1 VSSSLSALSGPR
13 VRIRDVPRVRSG
25 SRGKFLL
32 RADRAD
38 FRGPQAALALAKRR
52 LPLRAAHGVVTRL
65 YDRGLAVVELP
76 AVEDARKVIRDLAG
90 AGVTATPYGAPA
102 KIDIKTIREAM
113 GLSQDQFAL
122 EFGLEVSTLRNWEQ
136 GRSEPDTAARN
147 FLVTVARNPEAVR
160 AALSRTRANDD
171 YAAKVLA
178 MKGSVA
184 DDVDL

>member
-1 VSSSLSALSGPR
+1 MKSSSSALSGLR

-25 SRGKFLL
+25 SRAKFLL
-32 RADRAD
+32 RADRAN
-38 FRGPQAALALAKRR
+38 FKGPQAALALAKRR

-90 AGVTATPYGAPA
+90 AGVTATPYGAPE
-102 KIDIKTIREAM
+102 KIDIRTMREAM
-113 GLSQDQFAL
+113 GLSQDEFAL
-122 EFGLEVSTLRNWEQ
+122 EFATLRNWEQ

-160 AALSRTRANDD
+160 AALSRTRA
-171 YAAKVLA
+171 
-178 MKGSVA
+178 S
-184 DDVDL
+184 

>member
-1 VSSSLSALSGPR
+1 
-13 VRIRDVPRVRSG
+13 VPRVRSG

-32 RADRAD
+32 RADRTNLK
-38 FRGPQAALALAKRR
+38 GPQAALALAKRR

-65 YDRGLAVVELP
+65 HDRGLAVVELP
-76 AVEDARKVIRDLAG
+76 AVENARKVIRDLAG
-90 AGVTATPYGAPA
+90 AGVEATPYGAPG
-102 KIDIKTIREAM
+102 KVDIKKIREAM
-113 GLSQDQFAL
+113 GLSQDEFAL

-160 AALSRTRANDD
+160 AALSKTRAKDE
-171 YAAKVLA
+171 YAAKLLA
-178 MKGSVA
+178 VKGRVA

>member
-1 VSSSLSALSGPR
+1 MKSSLSALSGPR
-13 VRIRDVPRVRSG
+13 VRIRDIPRVRSG

-32 RADRAD
+32 RAERVNL
-38 FRGPQAALALAKRR
+38 RGPQAALALAKRR

-76 AVEDARKVIRDLAG
+76 AVENARKVIRDLAG
-90 AGVTATPYGAPA
+90 AGVTATPYGAPE
-102 KIDIKTIREAM
+102 KIAIRAIREAM
-113 GLSQDQFAL
+113 GLSQDEFAL

-160 AALSRTRANDD
+160 AALSRTGAKDD
-171 YAAKVLA
+171 YATKLLA
-178 MKGSVA
+178 MKGSLA
-184 DDVDL
+184 DQADG

>member
-1 VSSSLSALSGPR
+1 MKSSLSALSGAR

-32 RADRAD
+32 RADRAS
-38 FRGPQAALALAKRR
+38 FKGPQAALALAKRR

-76 AVEDARKVIRDLAG
+76 AVENARKVIRDLAG

-102 KIDIKTIREAM
+102 KINIKGIREAL
-113 GLSQDQFAL
+113 GLSQDEFAL

-147 FLVTVARNPEAVR
+147 FLVTVARNPDAVR
-160 AALSRTRANDD
+160 AALTRTRAKDD
-171 YAAKVLA
+171 YAA
-178 MKGSVA
+178 GSG
-184 DDVDL
+184 D